1 MLAKHL
7 ADHSPDDLFVRL
19 TAFTGLRAGEM
30 LGLQARDVNLHRR
43 TLDVRRTYQYTR
55 AGWVEA
61 TPKSDNS
68 TRTVP
73 LNHARGPIRRN
84 TLASTRTGITR
95 LHRYG
100 RNAFTRVAAS
110 GSAGWTGTGA

>member
-68 TRTVP
+68 ARTVVASRRVVWFP
-73 LNHARGPIRRN
+73 ACERCFVDVKSHRGMV
-84 TLASTRTGITR
+84 SE
-95 LHRYG
+95 
-100 RNAFTRVAAS
+100 
-110 GSAGWTGTGA
+110 